1 MKILHLE
8 DSQLDHVIA
17 QKAML
22 ESNTACSWTRVETL
36 DQFATHCSSCQVDL
50 VLADYQLPGFTAL
63 DAWNA
68 FPKIGDRPPF
78 VLFSGAIGEAAA
90 VAAIHLGFADYLS
103 KSEHSKLGRV
113 VCRALEFDRSIKDK
127 AATDIALALSKRR
140 LSELN
145 EHLQSL
151 IENERK
157 AISREI
163 HDDIGGA
170 LAAAKLDIAWLMRR
184 DLAPEVQEHADSAQN
199 SLQTA
204 IDACRRIMLNLRP
217 SILDDGLRAA
227 VEWLVDGFSKR
238 SGIKVQLRIEEAE
251 KSIHAEVL
259 LVAFRVTQEALTNIT
274 KHSNSTAVAIDI
286 SSQHG
291 FLTLEVSD
299 NGRGMSG
306 DDQLKPQSFGLRG
319 LQERAQSVGG
329 WLDVSSKPGVGTS
342 LILSVPLNSS
352 EIHEEGDDR

>member
-17 QKAML
+17 QKALLGANMV
-22 ESNTACSWTRVETL
+22 CSWTRVETL
-36 DQFATHCSSCQVDL
+36 DQFTQHCNSHQIDL

-68 FPKIGDRPPF
+68 FPKPDARPPF
-78 VLFSGAIGEAAA
+78 VLFSGAIGESAA
-90 VAAIHLGFADYLS
+90 VAAIHVGFADYLS
-103 KSEHSKLGRV
+103 KNEHSKLPRV
-113 VCRALEFDRSIKDK
+113 IQRALDFDRSVKEK

-170 LAAAKLDIAWLMRR
+170 LAATKLDIAWLLRR
-184 DLAPEVQEHADSAQN
+184 ELDPEIQLHADSALN
-199 SLQTA
+199 SLQSA

-227 VEWLVDGFSKR
+227 VEWLVEGFSKR
-238 SGIKVQLRIEEAE
+238 SGIKVQLRIEEAPE
-251 KSIHAEVL
+251 SINPEIL

-274 KHSNSTAVAIDI
+274 KHSDSTAVSIDI
-286 SSQHG
+286 SSHHS

-299 NGRGMSG
+299 NGRGMSA
-306 DDQLKPQSFGLRG
+306 DEKVKPQSFGLRG

-329 WLDVSSKPGVGTS
+329 WLDISSKPGHGTS
-342 LILSVPLNSS
+342 LVLSIPLRNS
-352 EIHEEGDDR
+352 EIPAVEANQ